1 MANGQVH
8 SMAATMLIPLKQHTY
23 AIEYVYTSILDYIAK
38 NDRRIFRLSS
48 LGVSMSRSSEA
59 DLSRLIGV
67 ALQQRARYI

>member
-1 MANGQVH
+1 LANGQVH

-23 AIEYVYTSILDYIAK
+23 AIEYVYTPILDYIAK